1 MPIFC
6 QKNVSSLKKT
16 VLPCYLF
23 QIYHEKRYAVIPKSA
38 QKNVNSVK
46 TILSYEPKKLIGSY
60 FFPIFNQETTL
71 LMPIFLSKIVRSL
84 KNTMLSCPYFVEKT
98 SIPIINCD
106 FDPKSCHICSRPHSH
121 SLESRFFSS
130 QTYYSLV
137 LTVLT
142 F

>member
-46 TILSYEPKKLIGSY
+46 TTLSYGPKKLIGSY

-84 KNTMLSCPYFVEKT
+84 KNTMLSCPYFIQKT
-98 SIPIINCD
+98 YILSKAQCSSVILYIFLMNP
-106 FDPKSCHICSRPHSH
+106 PPPRALSCP
-121 SLESRFFSS
+121 
-130 QTYYSLV
+130 YLV
-137 LTVLT
+137 
-142 F
+142 